1 MIGLRLAPDLI
12 KEVDE
17 WAAAHEM
24 TRSDAIR
31 QFIELGLR
39 KGKR

>member
-1 MIGLRLAPDLI
+1 MIGPRLAPNLI

-17 WAAAHEM
+17 WAAEHEM

-31 QFIELGLR
+31 QFELALKRGR
-39 KGKR
+39 K